1 MRIGL
6 NINSVQILGE
16 FNKEEIND
24 LFTAYLLIQLIR
36 ESFQLIFLLN
46 KDNMIITDE
55 RIKPPK
61 SKKIKEYYEDIG
73 VDLILYIFGTEYIP
87 FISKKNSELI
97 CNSKSWEDNKT
108 NLKVFNKVY
117 SSNLELIDEKDKE
130 RSQNSGLDCNII
142 FKNEEIDAQDL
153 KICTDSII

>member
-1 MRIGL
+1 
-6 NINSVQILGE
+6 
-16 FNKEEIND
+16 
-24 LFTAYLLIQLIR
+24 
-36 ESFQLIFLLN
+36 
-46 KDNMIITDE
+46 MIITDE

-108 NLKVFNKVY
+108 NFKVFNKVY
-117 SSNLELIDEKDKE
+117 LSNLELIDEKDKE
-130 RSQNSGLDCNII
+130 KSQNSGLDCNI
-142 FKNEEIDAQDL
+142 FLENEEVDIQDL
-153 KICTDSII
+153 KICTDSVIRYCF